1 MYSMLKGHRH
11 LPIFNYRQICYPKIG
26 QSYFILVICIY
37 VFLTPQ
43 RVKGHVEFYLMGMS
57 SQKDSKEALWW
68 VCLVCVWQIPGILKE
83 RRLSIKI

>member
-1 MYSMLKGHRH
+1 MDLLTKDWAVLLCFGHMH
-11 LPIFNYRQICYPKIG
+11 TCV
-26 QSYFILVICIY
+26 SH
-37 VFLTPQ
+37 TP

-68 VCLVCVWQIPGILKE
+68 VCLVCVWQIPEILKE